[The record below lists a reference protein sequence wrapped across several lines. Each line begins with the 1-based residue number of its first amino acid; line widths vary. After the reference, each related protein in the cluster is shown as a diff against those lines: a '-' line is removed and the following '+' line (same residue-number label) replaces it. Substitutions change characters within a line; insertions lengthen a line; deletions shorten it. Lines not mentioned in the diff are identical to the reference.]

1 MRKLLTILNCRSQ
14 HCIGAGGSAHHRAG
28 DGRWRLRSRSDVY
41 RRQDFGPVS
50 ANSIRAGN
58 ARQLQRELELSAM
71 RRFSPASLL
80 LAFALLFCTTAS
92 AQVGQIP
99 AWPPTQ
105 VVSSGATLACAYT
118 PVTTGTEG
126 TAYAGATPTPSGGTS
141 PYTFSETGTLPT
153 GLTINTS
160 TGVISGTPSASGSFA
175 SIQVSVAD
183 SASHTANCGAAFTLV
198 ISPSGGGPSFAY
210 PVTAGLMI
218 SDGSGTTNTLTG
230 NLGTGTHF
238 VVLAVAFQANNAA
251 IGTITINGSDPF
263 TLIKDDGDGKVTL
276 YGGTATLTGTD
287 SIVITSAAGAFD
299 FLDMLVA
306 PWVLSNL
313 HSTTV
318 IPTPQGGEAV
328 SSLTLPASVGN
339 FIFTANVA
347 AAYTGPTGI
356 SVRSTITGPNGTALF
371 PADVT
376 VTSGMISGGDVTV
389 TAPAGNG
396 MVAAAWD

>member
-1 MRKLLTILNCRSQ
+1 MDSEIPSSCAFTAVAPI
-14 HCIGAGGSAHHRAG
+14 
-28 DGRWRLRSRSDVY
+28 V
-41 RRQDFGPVS
+41 
-50 ANSIRAGN
+50 
-58 ARQLQRELELSAM
+58 
-71 RRFSPASLL
+71 RFS
-80 LAFALLFCTTAS
+80 AFEIF
-92 AQVGQIP
+92 
-99 AWPPTQ
+99 
-105 VVSSGATLACAYT
+105 
-118 PVTTGTEG
+118 
-126 TAYAGATPTPSGGTS
+126 ATPTFFLASDFIS
-141 PYTFSETGTLPT
+141 R
-153 GLTINTS
+153 

-328 SSLTLPASVGN
+328 SFAHAASFG
-339 FIFTANVA
+339 
-347 AAYTGPTGI
+347 
-356 SVRSTITGPNGTALF
+356 R
-371 PADVT
+371 
-376 VTSGMISGGDVTV
+376 
-389 TAPAGNG
+389 
-396 MVAAAWD
+396 